1 MAGRAVDHRRR
12 REGDEVSD
20 HREGDR
26 SYIRTLF
33 CIGVRDAFFEAGA
46 DERKA
51 VFEET
56 RTAFGSLSERFGI
69 KVLGTMDDDEV
80 MVGPSTTFPWTA
92 YILADVPD
100 YATAMQLCSVIRE
113 HQVGDAQL
121 WKYYT
126 IQARLG
132 RQLFFGNE

>member
-1 MAGRAVDHRRR
+1 
-12 REGDEVSD
+12 VSD

-26 SYIRTLF
+26 SSIRTLF

-56 RTAFGSLSERFGI
+56 RRAFGALSERFGI
-69 KVLGTMDDDEV
+69 RVLGTMDDDEV
-80 MVGPSTTFPWTA
+80 MVGPSTGFPWTA

-100 YATAMQLCSVIRE
+100 YATASKLCSVIRD
-113 HQVGDAQL
+113 HSVGDAQL

-126 IQARLG
+126 IEARLG
-132 RQLFFGNE
+132 RALFFGNE